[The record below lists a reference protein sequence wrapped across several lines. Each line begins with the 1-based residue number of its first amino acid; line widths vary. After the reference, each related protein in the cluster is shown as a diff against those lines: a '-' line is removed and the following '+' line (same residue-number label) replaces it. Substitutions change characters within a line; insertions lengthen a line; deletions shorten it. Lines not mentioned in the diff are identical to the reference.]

1 MLSVRHPKFTPDCLL
16 VASLS
21 FSLAKTRYLASVGGW
36 KNDTVPRISPRGGNA
51 DRAPRLLMIP
61 NVFSGMMKTT
71 SKSILRKVWDTSQ
84 PELTELIITDIV
96 DFEAEEIDLG
106 DSLEDDLALDVDG
119 QPSNEKDTDI
129 DALDT
134 DDEAEDQALGIDTE
148 ESDGEFPFFPTV
160 THV

>member
-1 MLSVRHPKFTPDCLL
+1 
-16 VASLS
+16 
-21 FSLAKTRYLASVGGW
+21 
-36 KNDTVPRISPRGGNA
+36 
-51 DRAPRLLMIP
+51 MIP

-148 ESDGEFPFFPTV
+148 ESDGEFPFFSTV